1 LNQSAFILDV
11 PGSGKSFNAKEQIT
25 FLMLSTEDD
34 MICDPE
40 GEFVP
45 LVEAMGKEMGTVIHM
60 TAGGGGR
67 LQYPLFPCAERN
79 HRPGVFRGMRCAGA

>member
-1 LNQSAFILDV
+1 MHRENLLNQSAFILDV

-45 LVEAMGKEMGTVIHM
+45 LWRSWEKRWA
-60 TAGGGGR
+60 
-67 LQYPLFPCAERN
+67 P
-79 HRPGVFRGMRCAGA
+79 